1 MSKSKYCIWVPQPK
15 MSGLITIGTG
25 TGSDPLGQLGRFRV
39 DTLCDLLGCFETVC
53 DILYYIKILG
63 RFGTY

>member
-1 MSKSKYCIWVPQPK
+1 
-15 MSGLITIGTG
+15 MSGFTTIGTG

-39 DTLCDLLGCFETVC
+39 DTLCDLLGWFETMC